1 MIFRMNEILE
11 VFVEKLIQ
19 RLRNVSYAYVG
30 QDLGMHKRDWVS
42 FQGRPKHCLMECL
55 WLRDFKGLCTFDYLS
70 VEEVVLQISTGR
82 I

>member
-1 MIFRMNEILE
+1 MNFRMNEILE

-55 WLRDFKGLCTFDYLS
+55 
-70 VEEVVLQISTGR
+70 
-82 I
+82 